1 MEKQVR
7 RARNIRSQA
16 NEGAEEENSK
26 LKRMYADM
34 ALENQAIKDLL
45 GKL

>member
-1 MEKQVR
+1 MKASDLKKMKEL
-7 RARNIRSQA
+7 
-16 NEGAEEENSK
+16 EAENAK